1 MSDILINPLSGDGG
15 LATAASPRVFTG
27 SFSTEEMSLCYVVV
41 KISGASAG
49 INAGNPATILWETSI
64 DHGVTWRAL
73 DGIVADPITGNGTF
87 VAKLTG
93 DTTIVGPSC
102 RVTIAPPGGQTV
114 VVDSCTKSKVTE
126 LAVFRSTAAG
136 GGGGG
141 GATGTI
147 VGVGGAAQYASGAA
161 LSGQTV
167 AAYMIGYDGA
177 THREFLL
184 TPLGG
189 LLTSPV
195 PKNIIETD
203 RIDYGATSVTTLAW
217 TTVIAATSA
226 SIEWM
231 DIFDSSGETLEIGTG
246 AAGFEFHM
254 GYVIPGGN
262 SLYNVIPVGTRI
274 ALRAVSADATVG
286 EFVVNMFG

>member
-15 LATAASPRVFTG
+15 LATAANPRVFTG

-41 KISGASAG
+41 KVSAASAG

-73 DGIVADPITGNGTF
+73 DGIVADPIVGVGTYI
-87 VAKLTG
+87 AKLTG
-93 DTTIVGPSC
+93 DTTVVGPSC
-102 RVTIAPPGGQTV
+102 RVTVTPPAGQTV

-126 LAVFRSTAAG
+126 LVVFRSSAA

-147 VGVGGAAQYASGAA
+147 VGVGGAAQYVSGAA

-184 TPLGG
+184 TPTGG

-195 PKNIIETD
+195 TKNVIEAV
-203 RIDYGATSVTTLAW
+203 RIDYSVTPVTTLAW
-217 TTVIAATSA
+217 TQVIAATSA
-226 SIEWM
+226 SVEWM

-246 AAGFEFHM
+246 AAGAEVQL

-262 SLYNVIPVGTRI
+262 SLYNVIPAGTRI
-274 ALRAVSADATVG
+274 ALRAVSNNATVG

>member
-1 MSDILINPLSGDGG
+1 MSDILINPLYGDGG
-15 LATAASPRVFTG
+15 IATNAAPRVFTG
-27 SFSTEEMSLCYVVV
+27 SFSTEEMSLCYVIVTV
-41 KISGASAG
+41 SAVSGG
-49 INAGNPATILWETSI
+49 VNAGNPATITWQTSI
-64 DHGVTWRAL
+64 DHGATWRAL
-73 DGIVADPITGNGTF
+73 DGVVSEPITAAGVFT
-87 VAKLTG
+87 ARLTG
-93 DTTIVGPSC
+93 DTTIVGPAC
-102 RVTIAPPGGQTV
+102 RVVITPPAGETV
-114 VVDSCTKSKVTE
+114 TVSKVEKSKVTD
-126 LAVFRSTAAG
+126 LAVFRSSAAG

-167 AAYMIGYDGA
+167 AAYMIGYDGV

-203 RIDYGATSVTTLAW
+203 RIDYSITNVTTLAW
-217 TTVIAATSA
+217 TEVVAATSA

-231 DIFDSSGETLEIGTG
+231 DIFDSSGETLQIGTG
-246 AAGFEFHM
+246 GAGAEVHL

-262 SLYNVIPVGTRI
+262 SLYNVIPAGTRI
-274 ALRAVSADATVG
+274 ALRAVSNDATVG